1 MPNAIY
7 ISEQYPNLPFDEDW
21 DLLRMP
27 PTQIPPIDVA
37 SQVDFILLVG
47 TFGNPTWAGQLA
59 GLLGRVIPEGPVLV
73 IAFPVAIQSPATR
86 FLERFGIG
94 YGDLSSAEVEP
105 VHPAFTDYFAT
116 SQSARWRSRSVPG
129 IRCVQD

>member
-21 DLLRMP
+21 ELLRMP
-27 PTQIPPIDVA
+27 PTQIPPR
-37 SQVDFILLVG
+37 

-86 FLERFGIG
+86 FLERFGIS
-94 YGDLSSAEVEP
+94 YGGVSSAEVDP
-105 VHPAFTDYFAT
+105 VHPAFTGLLRPVWPVVRELRR
-116 SQSARWRSRSVPG
+116 QRG
-129 IRCVQD
+129 C